1 MVVQQKNSCGTCRE
15 CCKFLTITAPQDNN
29 LQAQR
34 VKKWITGGKETK
46 VPPTPCPSL
55 NPSLLVS
62 GCSIHKEE
70 TKPEL
75 CNTYLCLYAL
85 GSINNKSNRPDNCGL
100 IIDAFG
106 DRKVFRI
113 VETKEEALEKNKEL
127 LWNIHRAGH
136 LLGEEWAVEIIPYN
150 LIGTDTGTRHII
162 SEVGL
167 SIGKKNDNK

>member
-1 MVVQQKNSCGTCRE
+1 MVVQKNSCGTCRE

-162 SEVGL
+162 SEAGL